1 MGSQGLNLSRNR
13 DLTFIDALQ
22 SSLGLQG
29 VAIGDVESTLLKAI
43 DEAKATSMRIVL
55 VLDGIDFLLAATE
68 ATVEDVLD
76 SISELREVCHS
87 SIVSSGV
94 TVLSLRGRKDP
105 DSNSSMSTQPSSRHP
120 QIIL

>member
-1 MGSQGLNLSRNR
+1 
-13 DLTFIDALQ
+13 
-22 SSLGLQG
+22 
-29 VAIGDVESTLLKAI
+29 
-43 DEAKATSMRIVL
+43 MRIVL